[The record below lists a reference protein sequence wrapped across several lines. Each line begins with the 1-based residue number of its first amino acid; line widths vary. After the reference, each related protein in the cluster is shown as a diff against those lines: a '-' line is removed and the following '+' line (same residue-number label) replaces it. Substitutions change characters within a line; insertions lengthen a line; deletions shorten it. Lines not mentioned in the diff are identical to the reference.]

1 MRVLV
6 TAGAAGIGLAMA
18 GAFAARGD
26 QVRVCDIDPKAVAN
40 LSADHPNIT
49 ATLADVSDPDQVDSL
64 FHDIRSDF
72 GGLDVLVNN
81 AGVAGPT
88 APVEDIRF
96 DDWKKTLAVN
106 CDGSFLCTRAA
117 VPLLKQAGGGSIVNM
132 SSTAGIMGY
141 PLRTPYACAKWA
153 IIGLTKTWAMELG
166 EFNIRVNAICPGAV
180 TGPRMDHVISMQASA
195 SGRMEDD
202 VREGFARQVS
212 LRKFVTVE
220 DIANTV
226 LFLCSAAGDSISG
239 QALGID
245 GHTET
250 LRSH

>member
-6 TAGAAGIGLAMA
+6 TAGAAGIGFSMA
-18 GAFAARGD
+18 KAFAERGD
-26 QVRVCDIDPKAVAN
+26 QVQICDVDRNAIAN
-40 LSADHPNIT
+40 LAKEHPNIA
-49 ATLADVSDPDQVDSL
+49 ATHADVSDEAQVETL
-64 FHDIRSDF
+64 FRDVQTNL
-72 GGLDVLVNN
+72 GGLDVLINN

-88 APVEDIRF
+88 AAVEDIDF
-96 DDWKKTLAVN
+96 QDWKKTLAVN

-166 EFNIRVNAICPGAV
+166 EFNIRVNAICPGPV

-195 SGRMEDD
+195 SGQAEDE

-220 DIANTV
+220 DIANTA
-226 LFLCSAAGDSISG
+226 LFLCSTAGDSISG
-239 QALGID
+239 QSLGID